1 MESTIFSLWTDYLR
15 ASSLLINKIG
25 GTNIV
30 GEMAERIIADYYKGE
45 QLTVSSK
52 SADIKCPNGNL
63 IQVKSRIL
71 KNIRSTPLGVI
82 RSWDFD
88 LLVVVLF
95 APNGHILKA
104 IELDSDNAKKIS
116 KYNQH
121 QNGWIITTNRSLLDH
136 KKRNDITDGLNIML
150 NTNESEMIT
159 PKDIIPSEDINLFKH
174 NHSDYMPIFYNGK
187 YIRTKRTENESFQ
200 DFVKSTLIAFFNQN
214 MLSDEEIKHL
224 QTKEYSKKTF
234 GLEMPLL
241 EKNSSKL
248 RDANGTARY
257 WIKTPI
263 GGGFYA
269 CSQWWR
275 AHLNRYEPKFASWIE
290 HIIEMN
296 INQ

>member
-1 MESTIFSLWTDYLR
+1 MESTIISLWIDYLR
-15 ASSLLINKIG
+15 ASSLLIKTIG

-30 GEMAERIIADYYKGE
+30 GEMAERIVVDYYKGE

-52 SADIKCPNGNL
+52 SADIKCQNGKL

-71 KNIRSTPLGVI
+71 KSIKSTPLGVI

-95 APNGHILKA
+95 APDGHILKA

-136 KKRNDITDGLNIML
+136 KKSNDITDGLNIML
-150 NTNESEMIT
+150 NTNESETIT
-159 PKDIIPSEDINLFKH
+159 SKTIIPSEDNNFFQH
-174 NHSDYMPIFYNGK
+174 NHYDYSPIFYNGK

-275 AHLNRYEPKFASWIE
+275 EHLNRYEPKFASWIE